1 VARTRE
7 RKLEQPSRVA
17 GMGLLDW
24 FRRLG
29 ASEPGSPDATAGG
42 REARPDERAHGA
54 GVPPGSASEGPPV
67 GVSDPGS
74 LTGDDA
80 GEVVGPE
87 QDDESAP

>member
-1 VARTRE
+1 
-7 RKLEQPSRVA
+7 
-17 GMGLLDW
+17 MGLLEW

-29 ASEPGSPDATAGG
+29 VSAPGSPDATAGG
-42 REARPDERAHGA
+42 AEAPPGERAHGA

-80 GEVVGPE
+80 DEVVGPE
-87 QDDESAP
+87 EADQPQ